1 MDRGMKDISLLDYLA
16 EQCGCEYLSDLRY
29 MDGGEI
35 SDTLLRISE
44 GMFPREQWK
53 DAYDYLVGETAIG
66 ENYVS
71 KETLMKDLRKK
82 KEAGK

>member
-16 EQCGCEYLSDLRY
+16 EKCGCEYLSDLRY
-29 MDGGEI
+29 MDGGDI
-35 SDTLLRISE
+35 CDTLSQISE
-44 GMFPREQWK
+44 GLFPREQWK
-53 DAYDYLVGETAIG
+53 DAYDYLVGESAIG
-66 ENYVS
+66 GDQAS